1 MTETRR
7 AFIKKTLAV
16 SAYSLAS
23 TLGWLMPLK
32 AMAQWQA
39 ENFTP
44 GKLDDSI
51 SRLFKGQK
59 IADSQD
65 IELKIPTIAE
75 NGAVVPL
82 TVSSRL
88 SDVRAISIFVAKN
101 PVPLAA
107 RFELSPELD
116 PFVSARIKMAETSDV
131 IVVAET
137 GSGLYS
143 ARQLVKVTIGGCGG

>member
-7 AFIKKTLAV
+7 AFIKKTLSV
-16 SAYSLAS
+16 SVYSIAS
-23 TLGWLMPLK
+23 TLGWLTPLK
-32 AMAQWQA
+32 ATAQWQA

-51 SRLFKGQK
+51 TRLYKGQK
-59 IADSQD
+59 IADSKD

-88 SDVRAISIFVAKN
+88 GDIRAISIFVAKN

-143 ARQLVKVTIGGCGG
+143 TRQLVKVTIGGCGG

>member
-7 AFIKKTLAV
+7 AFIKKTLSV
-16 SAYSLAS
+16 SAYSIAS

-51 SRLFKGQK
+51 TRLYKGQK
-59 IADSQD
+59 IADSKD

-88 SDVRAISIFVAKN
+88 GDVRAISIFVAKN

-107 RFELSPELD
+107 HFKLSPELD
-116 PFVSARIKMAETSDV
+116 AFVSARIKMAETSDV